1 MAKFT
6 IHYDI
11 PGYGTR
17 AKQIVEAKSS
27 GEAKAIFLASNPG
40 VKIAQVT

>member
-6 IHYDI
+6 IHYDV
-11 PGYGTR
+11 PGYGSRT
-17 AKQIVEAKSS
+17 KQIVEAKSS

-40 VKIAQVT
+40 VKIAMVS